1 MSKKMKSTVDKFIA
15 SLNTREKKKLNEE
28 YQELLLS
35 EIVCALME
43 KDNIS
48 VRKLAEM
55 AKLSPTVIQAMRS
68 GDKKDF
74 SMKSF
79 FKVLKELGCKSF
91 MIEINGQLISLSI

>member
-1 MSKKMKSTVDKFIA
+1 MIMKSTVDKFIA
-15 SLNTREKKKLNEE
+15 SLSPREKKKFNEE
-28 YQELLLS
+28 YQKHLLS

-55 AKLSPTVIQAMRS
+55 AKLSPTVIQAMKS
-68 GDKKDF
+68 GSKKDF

-91 MIEINGQLISLSI
+91 MIEINGQFIPLDIS